1 MNPFNKTVIGK
12 PEKWLIEAAAEA
24 GLDYSKLSHE
34 TTNDLIIHSFKRHGD
49 RNTHGEATIT
59 DADFDHILDIV
70 KNPEYAVIGA
80 IRKQALIN
88 AYAKHINGMTYMYF
102 EDVLI
107 SRKNKALRGV
117 TLYKITR
124 LLPFEVFFN
133 NVTRNKK
140 TDVSKAAVYEAKK
153 NVQTAGGN
161 PGG

>member
-1 MNPFNKTVIGK
+1 MNPLNKTVIGK
-12 PEKWLIEAAAEA
+12 PEKWLIETAAKA

-34 TTNDLIIHSFKRHGD
+34 KTNDLIIHSLKRHGD

-59 DADFDHILDIV
+59 MLDFAHIPDIV
-70 KNPEYAVIGA
+70 KNPDYAVIGA
-80 IRKQALIN
+80 IRKNTLIN
-88 AYAKHINGMTYMYF
+88 SYAKHINGMTYMYF
-102 EDVLI
+102 EDILI

-117 TLYKITR
+117 TLYKVTR
-124 LLPFEVFFN
+124 LLPFEGFFS

-140 TDVSKAAVYEAKK
+140 TDVSKAAVYKAKK